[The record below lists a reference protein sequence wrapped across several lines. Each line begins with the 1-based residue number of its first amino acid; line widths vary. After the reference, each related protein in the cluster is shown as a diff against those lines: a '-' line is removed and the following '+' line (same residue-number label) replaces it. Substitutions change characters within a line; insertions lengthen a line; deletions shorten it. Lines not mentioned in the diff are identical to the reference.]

1 MQNRKQ
7 NRKWLKLIS
16 ESYIHMNE
24 MEELNPYGNP
34 TDFGG
39 GYGPL
44 EMFPSDDPFA
54 RSTRGTGEQSDFLS
68 PEDVEAL
75 WQRYLELWQRT
86 NPGTEIPPGLYNDF
100 VRRLIEWYNSTPG
113 RPGSMWEDML
123 AIISAAGIGEVALQ
137 TWIRNWMIGS
147 LFASA
152 AGPGGI
158 AAHITALIVYLTA
171 LGFTAAEAYDMA
183 QRLWQAMQ
191 EYLRDLSRN
200 PNAPK
205 IPKELKRNF
214 DLLVPMPAPDPQ
226 ITPSMLP
233 PGNYPMLPGQQYP
246 GQHPIGPNG
255 LPYIPVSTPSGWYQ
269 PGSSI
274 PERI

>member
-7 NRKWLKLIS
+7 NRKWLRLIS
-16 ESYIHMNE
+16 ESYIQMNE
-24 MEELNPYGNP
+24 MQELNPYGNP

-44 EMFPSDDPFA
+44 QMFPSDDPFA
-54 RSTRGTGEQSDFLS
+54 RSTRGTGEESDYLA
-68 PEDVEAL
+68 PEDIEAL
-75 WQRYLELWQRT
+75 WQRYLELWKKT
-86 NPGTEIPPGLYNDF
+86 NPGREIPTGLYNDF
-100 VRRLIEWYNSTPG
+100 VRRLVEWYNSTPG
-113 RPGSMWEDML
+113 RQGGMWEDML
-123 AIISAAGIGEVALQ
+123 AIITAAGIGEVTLQ
-137 TWIRNWMIGS
+137 AWIRNWMIGS

-200 PNAPK
+200 PNVPK
-205 IPKELKRNF
+205 IPKELLRDF
-214 DLLVPMPAPDPQ
+214 DLLVPSLAPDPQ

-233 PGNYPMLPGQQYP
+233 GVDPTAPTYP
-246 GQHPIGPNG
+246 GQHPVGPQG
-255 LPYIPVSTPSGWYQ
+255 PYIPSEGPSGSYP
-269 PGSSI
+269 PGSSR